1 MFEEEILERL
11 REMHRSGMSY
21 DEIANTTGVARA
33 AIGFYISGA
42 KPIKNPTVNLL
53 MKVFPNCRIDLDG
66 NAPPAPVEGQP
77 SAVSES
83 DAEKIASDAVEDFR
97 NKAVM
102 ALLKLD
108 VPADIALEVLK
119 TVSELSPA

>member
-21 DEIANTTGVARA
+21 DEISKQTGVVKT
-33 AIGFYISGA
+33 AIGLYISGSRE
-42 KPIKNPTVNLL
+42 IKNPSINLL

-66 NAPPAPVEGQP
+66 NTPPAPAEGQP

-83 DAEKIASDAVEDFR
+83 DAGKIAEDAVKAFR
-97 NKAVM
+97 QRLVM
-102 ALLKLD
+102 ALIPVDMPPEIALD
-108 VPADIALEVLK
+108 VLK
-119 TVSELSPA
+119 IVRNME

>member
-21 DEIANTTGVARA
+21 DEIASTTGVARA

-53 MKVFPNCRIDLDG
+53 MKVFPNCRIDLEG
-66 NAPPAPVEGQP
+66 NAPPAPAEGQP

-83 DAEKIASDAVEDFR
+83 DAGKIAEDAVRAFR
-97 NKAVM
+97 QRLVM
-102 ALLKLD
+102 ALIPVDMPPEIALD
-108 VPADIALEVLK
+108 VLK
-119 TVSELSPA
+119 IVRNME

>member
-66 NAPPAPVEGQP
+66 NTPPAPAEGQP

-83 DAEKIASDAVEDFR
+83 DAGKIAEDAVKAFR
-97 NKAVM
+97 QRLVM
-102 ALLKLD
+102 ALIPVDMPPEIALD
-108 VPADIALEVLK
+108 VLK
-119 TVSELSPA
+119 IVRNME